1 LIIFA
6 QTMPATIFSFAVGF
20 FTFVGL
26 AIPPLRFT
34 VIFSFPGNPARV
46 TAVNLSPEAS
56 PADTE
61 NQSAPSAINLDQQQ
75 NAHASVLAISRRM
88 Q

>member
-6 QTMPATIFSFAVGF
+6 QTMPAAIFGFAVGF

-34 VIFSFPGNPARV
+34 VIFSFPGNPAWI
-46 TAVNLSPEAS
+46 TAISLSPEAS

-61 NQSAPSAINLDQQQ
+61 SQPTPSAADLDQ
-75 NAHASVLAISRRM
+75 
-88 Q
+88 

>member
-6 QTMPATIFSFAVGF
+6 QTMPAAIFGFAVGF

-26 AIPPLRFT
+26 AIPPLCFT
-34 VIFSFPGNPARV
+34 VIFSFPGNPARIA
-46 TAVNLSPEAS
+46 AVSLAPEAS

-61 NQSAPSAINLDQQQ
+61 DQAAPPTAYLDQ
-75 NAHASVLAISRRM
+75 
-88 Q
+88 

>member
-6 QTMPATIFSFAVGF
+6 QTMPASIFGFAVGF

-26 AIPPLRFT
+26 AIPSLRFT

-46 TAVNLSPEAS
+46 TAVSLAPETS

-61 NQSAPSAINLDQQQ
+61 DQSAPSAANLDQ
-75 NAHASVLAISRRM
+75 
-88 Q
+88 